1 MYRIKIESKDKIDF
15 KVYYVVSST
24 PPQQYSNST
33 LQTQAALVDLAVETV
48 GVKATRSACRAEVD
62 NIQHLG
68 GCPGVC
74 NSIAIDRGQDVVSS
88 VGVVDT
94 HIINSVDS
102 LVVKHV
108 TSSSNGVDNG
118 SDIDTIWS
126 HNIAVLNEG
135 SANVTSVVSFNS
147 QDACRS
153 EKEMSEIVVRQG
165 E

>member
-1 MYRIKIESKDKIDF
+1 M
-15 KVYYVVSST
+15 
-24 PPQQYSNST
+24 
-33 LQTQAALVDLAVETV
+33 DLAVETI
-48 GVKATRSACRAEVD
+48 GVEATRSAGRAKVD
-62 NIQHLG
+62 NIQHLC

-74 NSIAIDRGQDVVSS
+74 NSVAIHRGQDVVSS
-88 VGVVDT
+88 VGIVNT
-94 HIINSVDS
+94 LIIDGVNS

-118 SDIDTIWS
+118 GDIDAIWS

-147 QDACRS
+147 QDTCRS
-153 EKEMSEIVVRQG
+153 SKKMSEIVVRQG